1 MLWQFLDNLLDL
13 YLDTAFWLL
22 AGLLLAGLIKGW
34 IPQALVRRWL
44 DGRGAGTVVRASLI
58 GAPLP
63 LCSCG
68 VLPAAI
74 GLRRAG
80 ASKPSTVSFLI
91 ATPETGVDSVAVS
104 YALLGPVLALVRP
117 LAAILSAIASGL
129 LVLGFDSRHEP
140 LPAPV
145 AKAAPS
151 SCCSSAGGCD
161 TAAVARPSS
170 GNRARAFVHDV
181 ADLVDDIAAWL
192 AFGLVLAALVSTLV
206 EPSALLEVGDS
217 VWALLLMLLVG
228 LPLYICATAS
238 TPLAA
243 AMLAAGLSPGAVLVF
258 MLAGPATNI
267 AALGILVR
275 ELGRRTVALY
285 LAGICGSA
293 LLLGYATN
301 WLLDGSDLYLPIR
314 QAGHQEASLF
324 GALQWLSATVLLLLA
339 IRPLRRRLLPAETG
353 AGCCDS

>member
-1 MLWQFLDNLLDL
+1 MLIDFLSNLIDL

-22 AGLLLAGLIKGW
+22 AGLALAGLIKGW
-34 IPQALVRRWL
+34 IPQALVRHWL
-44 DGRGAGTVVRASLI
+44 DGRGPGTVVRASLI

-91 ATPETGVDSVAVS
+91 ATPETGVDSVALS
-104 YALLGPVLALVRP
+104 YALLGPVLAVVRP
-117 LAAILSAIASGL
+117 VAAILSAIFSGL
-129 LVLGFDSRHEP
+129 LVLGLDRRQDRVPDAPSTAACCSKSEESCGAGHQHNHDQ
-140 LPAPV
+140 PAP
-145 AKAAPS
+145 KETFIHS
-151 SCCSSAGGCD
+151 L
-161 TAAVARPSS
+161 TE
-170 GNRARAFVHDV
+170 
-181 ADLVDDIAAWL
+181 LVDDIAVWL

-206 EPSALLEVGDS
+206 EPSALLEVGES
-217 VWALLLMLLVG
+217 VWTLLLMLLVG

-258 MLAGPATNI
+258 MLVGPATNI
-267 AALGILVR
+267 ASLGILSR
-275 ELGRRTVALY
+275 ELGVRTVVLY
-285 LAGICGSA
+285 LTGICSSA

-301 WLLDGSDLYLPIR
+301 LLLDAGQLQLP
-314 QAGHQEASLF
+314 QALPTDTTGGILF
-324 GALQWLSATVLLLLA
+324 AALQWLSAGVLLLLA
-339 IRPLRRRLLPAETG
+339 IRPLRRRLLPAEVG
-353 AGCCDS
+353 DGCCNS

>member
-1 MLWQFLDNLLDL
+1 MLIDFLHHLLDL

-34 IPQALVRRWL
+34 IPQSLVRRWL

-91 ATPETGVDSVAVS
+91 ATPETGVDSVALS
-104 YALLGPVLALVRP
+104 YALLGPVLAVVRP
-117 LAAILSAIASGL
+117 VAAILSAIFSGL
-129 LVLGFDSRHEP
+129 LVLGFDGNRDNPPPEP
-140 LPAPV
+140 TANT
-145 AKAAPS
+145 
-151 SCCSSAGGCD
+151 CCGRSHGGCD
-161 TAAVARPSS
+161 TEQTDNQAYKAPKETFIHSLT
-170 GNRARAFVHDV
+170 
-181 ADLVDDIAAWL
+181 DLVDDIAAWL

-217 VWALLLMLLVG
+217 VWTLLLMLLVG

-267 AALGILVR
+267 ASIGILSR
-275 ELGRRTVALY
+275 ELGVRAVTLY
-285 LAGICGSA
+285 LTGICTSA

-301 WLLDGSDLYLPIR
+301 LLLSGSSLHLPLEAP
-314 QAGHQEASLF
+314 AGSATSVF
-324 GALQWLSATVLLLLA
+324 YAVLQWVSAGILLLLA
-339 IRPLRRRLLPAETG
+339 IRPLRRRLLPAEPEK
-353 AGCCDS
+353 GCCDS

>member
-1 MLWQFLDNLLDL
+1 MLTDFLHNLLDL

-22 AGLLLAGLIKGW
+22 AGLMLAGVIKRW

-44 DGRGAGTVVRASLI
+44 DGKGPGTVVRASLI

-91 ATPETGVDSVAVS
+91 ATPETGVDSVALS
-104 YALLGPVLALVRP
+104 YALLGPVLAVIRP
-117 LAAILSAIASGL
+117 VAAVISAIFSGL
-129 LVLGFDSRHEP
+129 LVLGLDDKRDET
-140 LPAPV
+140 PAQTASP
-145 AKAAPS
+145 A
-151 SCCSSAGGCD
+151 SCCSKSHDSCHTGQTDGHTTD
-161 TAAVARPSS
+161 TGESFIDS
-170 GNRARAFVHDV
+170 LS
-181 ADLVDDIAAWL
+181 DLVDDISAWL

-217 VWALLLMLLVG
+217 VWTLLLMLLVG

-267 AALGILVR
+267 ASLGVLGR
-275 ELGRRTVALY
+275 ELGARTVALY
-285 LAGICGSA
+285 LAGICSSA
-293 LLLGYATN
+293 LLLGFATN
-301 WLLDGSDLYLPIR
+301 LLLGGGQYPLPL
-314 QAGHQEASLF
+314 QTPADSAGGVIFTAV
-324 GALQWLSATVLLLLA
+324 QWISGLLLLLLA
-339 IRPLRRRLLPAETG
+339 IRPLRRRLLPAETEKS
-353 AGCCDS
+353 CCDS